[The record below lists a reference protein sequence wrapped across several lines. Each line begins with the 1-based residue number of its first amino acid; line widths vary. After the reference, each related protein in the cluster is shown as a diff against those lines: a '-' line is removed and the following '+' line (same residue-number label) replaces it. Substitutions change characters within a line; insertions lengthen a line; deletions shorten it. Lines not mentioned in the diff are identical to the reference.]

1 MKTNDLMNTFLLKNN
16 EEVWPNKISYTK
28 TAIDLQNL
36 SKSLVKDTLDWKI
49 ILTTWVWLDDVWVPV
64 RSPALIIPALEII
77 RYLQKIWIND
87 VNYLIYQA
95 TWFIINEN
103 WLNINNANQVSSF
116 MKKYFELFIQEF
128 YYDIYDKIILNFN
141 FELEQNYL
149 DKVSLNITKLGWKS
163 YIDSLI
169 KNLENYASS
178 KWKSNISALQYS
190 SANIICN
197 WHILDIYPFD
207 SNNVWVLLP
216 IWWKKEKPFFNLW
229 KIYEENFSDNNDY
242 SILNIPLLQKTGEIP
257 AYFTTKWE
265 DYVSSE
271 YDYIELSGE
280 NINSSVEFDR
290 NIVLAKFWKN
300 INFNQLIKNILW

>member
-16 EEVWPNKISYTK
+16 EEVGPNKISYTK

-36 SKSLVKDTLDWKI
+36 SKSLVKDTLDGKI
-49 ILTTWVWLDDVWVPV
+49 ILTTGVGLDDVGVPV

-77 RYLQKIWIND
+77 RYLQKIGIND

-95 TWFIINEN
+95 TGFIINEN
-103 WLNINNANQVSSF
+103 GLNINNANQVSSF

-149 DKVSLNITKLGWKS
+149 DKVSLNITKLGGKS

-178 KWKSNISALQYS
+178 KGKSNISALQYS

-197 WHILDIYPFD
+197 GHILDIYPFD
-207 SNNVWVLLP
+207 SNNVGVLLP
-216 IWWKKEKPFFNLW
+216 IGGKKEKPFFNLG

-257 AYFTTKWE
+257 AYFTTKGE

-290 NIVLAKFWKN
+290 NIVLAKFGKN
-300 INFNQLIKNILW
+300 INFNQLIKNILG